1 MYFLK
6 KTIRNIIKINT
17 FAYIS
22 IKSQMSKIKNFLQK
36 VIQIKGLKYIVATII
51 AIVIIGFVDQNSIL
65 SHIQNMDKINQLNEE
80 IEVYEQK
87 YEKDQAQLME
97 MNTSPKAV
105 EKMARERYFMKKDDE
120 DIFVLSDNNSGHD
133 KQ

>member
-1 MYFLK
+1 MHIFH
-6 KTIRNIIKINT
+6 
-17 FAYIS
+17 S
-22 IKSQMSKIKNFLQK
+22 KSQMSKIKNFLQK

-97 MNTSPKAV
+97 MNTNPKAV

>member
-1 MYFLK
+1 MYFFK

-22 IKSQMSKIKNFLQK
+22 IKSQMSKIKNFIQK

-120 DIFVLSDNNSGHD
+120 DIFVLSDNSSGHD